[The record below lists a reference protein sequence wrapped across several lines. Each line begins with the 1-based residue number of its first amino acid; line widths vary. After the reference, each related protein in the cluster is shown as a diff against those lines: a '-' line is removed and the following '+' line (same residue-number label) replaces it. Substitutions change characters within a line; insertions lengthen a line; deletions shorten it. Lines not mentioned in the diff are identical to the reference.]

1 MLHTLKHE
9 TQHRNYKRKTSS
21 NVAAGYE
28 FTLLIYVWAHDH
40 LTCLCAFS
48 LSVLE
53 NESLK
58 SQSGEK

>member
-21 NVAAGYE
+21 NVEAGYE

-40 LTCLCAFS
+40 LTCLCACS
-48 LSVLE
+48 PPSVLE
-53 NESLK
+53 NVTRA
-58 SQSGEK
+58 